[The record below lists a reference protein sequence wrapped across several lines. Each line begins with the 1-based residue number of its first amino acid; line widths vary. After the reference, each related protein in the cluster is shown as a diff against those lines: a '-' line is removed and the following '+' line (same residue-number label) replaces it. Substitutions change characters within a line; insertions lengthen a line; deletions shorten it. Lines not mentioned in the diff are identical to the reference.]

1 MTRCARCGG
10 ACVDRDEDGPFCI
23 NCGRPCTP
31 VVPLPQPL
39 SMRAAHNQERQFI
52 KAQIEAAQRALA
64 I

>member
-1 MTRCARCGG
+1 MTFCTRCGG
-10 ACVDRDEDGPFCI
+10 RCLRLDGEMACI

-31 VVPLPQPL
+31 VVPLPQPV
-39 SMRAAHNQERQFI
+39 SMRAAHHQERQFI